1 MEVKVNEL
9 QVGQVFYAVTVNCEF
24 PSISKLMAEK
34 VTAKQVIGKSVVSSW
49 GGTLTLRSTSRF
61 FTDFQSAQAAWVE
74 SKLDV
79 DIRKAEENLERFRRL
94 KENYLQKT
102 DV

>member
-1 MEVKVNEL
+1 MEVQIKDL

-24 PSISKLMAEK
+24 PTISKLIAEK
-34 VTAKQVIGKSVVSSW
+34 VTAKQVIGKSVVRHWSGKS
-49 GGTLTLRSTSRF
+49 TLRSTSRF
-61 FTDFQSAQAAWVE
+61 FTDFQSAQDAWVT

-79 DIRKAEENLERFRRL
+79 DVRKAEEALERSRKLR
-94 KENYLQKT
+94 ESYLQKT